1 MATPEEQLAQL
12 ADRVNQLGQLLQQ
25 SQERNALLEGRMQGL
40 EAAGGQMGPAIQA
53 LATAQTEVANA
64 MKKDEKKINL
74 VDNRGIG
81 KPDKFSGKESESYLR
96 WRIKTESFMFSVFP
110 EMEQVLNWCEEQE
123 NTVTEARAQAAFGV
137 GTASPVDDL
146 KDKSAQ
152 IYSVLQNLLGRT
164 VHDFE
169 DYRKGQWTRGLAT
182 YQPPIRSLYWCQ
194 EISTL
199 EAHLESRKMQA

>member
-40 EAAGGQMGPAIQA
+40 EAAGAQMGPAIQA

-81 KPDKFSGKESESYLR
+81 KPDKFSGKERELPQMENQDR
-96 WRIKTESFMFSVFP
+96 VIHVFSVP
-110 EMEQVLNWCEEQE
+110 GDGAS
-123 NTVTEARAQAAFGV
+123 TELV
-137 GTASPVDDL
+137 
-146 KDKSAQ
+146 
-152 IYSVLQNLLGRT
+152 
-164 VHDFE
+164 
-169 DYRKGQWTRGLAT
+169 
-182 YQPPIRSLYWCQ
+182 
-194 EISTL
+194 
-199 EAHLESRKMQA
+199 